1 MRSLGAV
8 LPLIVEL
15 SLASTFGHQS
25 AVATSH
31 SSMRVTPPASRTLVI
46 TAHDYAYTGLPVR
59 APAGWLTVKMVN
71 AGRELHM
78 LATFDVPKGYTAS
91 TLIDSL
97 THGKVPADLR
107 EWGGPNAVAPG
118 DTTTTSLFLPA
129 GNYVVGCFVV
139 SPDGKTHFMKGMM
152 GSFEVVA
159 APTAGSPPPSDR
171 RILLSTYKIAMLGG
185 PIDKGAHTFLI
196 RNTAKERHDFVILRV
211 LPGHTVDQALAWF
224 GNPPVGSPAAEP
236 IAGTTVLHTNEE
248 AYLQAHFTPG
258 TYVLVCWLATNK
270 KYHYH
275 LGMENV
281 FTVPAT

>member
-1 MRSLGAV
+1 MRGLVAV
-8 LPLIVEL
+8 VPLIVGL
-15 SLASTFGHQS
+15 SAASAFGHPP
-25 AVATSH
+25 AGATSH
-31 SSMRVTPPASRTLVI
+31 SAVRVTPPASRTIVI
-46 TAHDYAYTGLPVR
+46 TAHDFAYTGLPVR
-59 APAGWLTVKMVN
+59 PPAGWLTVKMVN
-71 AGRELHM
+71 AGHELHM
-78 LATFDVPKGYTAS
+78 LAMVDVPKGYTAS
-91 TLIDSL
+91 TLIDAL
-97 THGKVPADLR
+97 LHGKVPADLR

-139 SPDGKTHFMKGMM
+139 SPDGKTHLMKGMA

-159 APTAGSPPPSDR
+159 SPDAGSPPPNDR

-185 PIDKGAHTFLI
+185 AIDTGSHTFLV

-224 GNPPVGSPAAEP
+224 ENPPVGRPAGEP

-248 AYLQAHFTPG
+248 AYVQAHFIPG

-281 FTVPAT
+281 FTVPAA